1 MNLPSVELGL
11 RRLRRSETIWLVRM
25 FVAVKVA
32 FPVACE
38 VGEKEGDLGFL
49 LGFLGA
55 LGLYES
61 LC

>member
-1 MNLPSVELGL
+1 MNLPSIELRL
-11 RRLRRSETIWLVRM
+11 RRLRRSETIWSVRM

-32 FPVACE
+32 FPVDCE
-38 VGEKEGDLGFL
+38 VGEGERELGFL